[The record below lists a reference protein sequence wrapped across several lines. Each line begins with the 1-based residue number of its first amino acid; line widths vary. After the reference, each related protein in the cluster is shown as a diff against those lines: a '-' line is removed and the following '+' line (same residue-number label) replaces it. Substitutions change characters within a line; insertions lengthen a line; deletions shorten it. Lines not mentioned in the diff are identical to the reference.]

1 MGVEDNV
8 AQSRQTAHR
17 SLGEKFFE
25 GQHDAYRVTIR
36 NPGWSP
42 TTVICPLQGK
52 VSSTLITSPVRNC
65 LVSPSVVVIEN
76 APCTTVTNCAA
87 GAGWFSRFSRSR
99 APQPGS
105 NPAKYAF
112 EAGWSPPTSLTVD
125 SQHGTYRL
133 GCTPTCRRAL

>member
-1 MGVEDNV
+1 MRGQLARRHTDTVDGRHMGVEDNV

-17 SLGEKFFE
+17 SLGEEFFE

-76 APCTTVTNCAA
+76 APSTTVTKLC
-87 GAGWFSRFSRSR
+87 RRSR
-99 APQPGS
+99 M
-105 NPAKYAF
+105 
-112 EAGWSPPTSLTVD
+112 V
-125 SQHGTYRL
+125 
-133 GCTPTCRRAL
+133 